1 MADKDAARSGRQSR
15 RRFSR
20 EFKVEAVRL
29 ASAGDRSV
37 AEVARELGMNAEV
50 LRSWKRPRKRRMNSG
65 DGAPVADVFPGNGKL
80 TSEDEELRRLCRE
93 NAILREERAI
103 LKKRRP
109 SLRSSAGNRDEIQL
123 HQRPRERVHGTFDMP
138 SAQGVEA
145 GVLRV
150 DGAQGR

>member
-50 LRSWKRPRKRRMNSG
+50 LRSWKRLWKRRMNSG

-80 TSEDEELRRLCRE
+80 TSQDEELRRLRRE
-93 NAILREERAI
+93 NAILREEREI
-103 LKKRRP
+103 LKKATAFA
-109 SLRSSAGNRDEIQL
+109 SLFA
-123 HQRPRERVHGTFDMP
+123 RESR
-138 SAQGVEA
+138 
-145 GVLRV
+145 
-150 DGAQGR
+150 